1 MGSEIIKVSHIALR
15 LGERVVKQVA
25 IVGGTH
31 GNERIGVEL
40 VDLWSKNNVEI
51 KRSTFNSMVLLGN
64 PSAVDLNVR

>member
-1 MGSEIIKVSHIALR
+1 MVKVSHVAIR

-40 VDLWSKNNVEI
+40 VELWAHDNTQVH
-51 KRSTFNSMVLLGN
+51 RSTFNTIVLLGN
-64 PSAVDLNVR
+64 PKAVDLNIR